1 MAGNEKGDMD
11 KEEAISEIIGLQQR
25 ASKVLGSYAV
35 ESWRHLDVPMAQ
47 LKSLFIITSKGVT
60 NFSMLAQELGVTS
73 GNVTG
78 IVDRLVDQGLVIRNP
93 DPEDRRV
100 IRLEATAKGREL
112 LTNLMEAQTKHMAH
126 ILTHMNLD
134 ELTALSRG
142 LTGLIRAVEEHQRE
156 EQGAEKL

>member
-1 MAGNEKGDMD
+1 MEKD
-11 KEEAISEIIGLQQR
+11 EAINEIIGLQKR
-25 ASKVLGSYAV
+25 ASKVLGGYAL

-78 IVDRLVDQGLVIRNP
+78 IVDRLVEQGLVIRNP

-100 IRLEATAKGREL
+100 IRLEATEKGRDL

-134 ELTALSRG
+134 ELTALSLG
-142 LTGLIRAVEEHQRE
+142 LSGLIRAIEEHQGE
-156 EQGAEKL
+156 GIEPEKPLNPKH